1 MSSIPCRPCTAIIK
15 LLLFNEDYLLFM
27 YIIVCFWFQ
36 QVFANG
42 VIYIDSPIGECC
54 PFDFSELSLEATPFI
69 APYWIDND
77 LSVRGNVSYEV
88 HGAESLLLREVSDY
102 ISSSQN
108 VTFSGTWMM
117 VAYWWDVPEL
127 FLDDSVRQN
136 TYTLSCICNI
146 THVMLF
152 LYLMTCNW
160 AVYWSVLA
168 DRGVH
173 NLRA

>member
-1 MSSIPCRPCTAIIK
+1 
-15 LLLFNEDYLLFM
+15 M
-27 YIIVCFWFQ
+27 YILVCFWFQ

-42 VIYIDSPIGECC
+42 LIYIDSPSGKCC
-54 PFDFSELSLEATPFI
+54 PLDFSEVPLEATPFI

-127 FLDDSVRQN
+127 FLDDSVRQS
-136 TYTLSCICNI
+136 TYILSYICNI
-146 THVMLF
+146 THKMLF
-152 LYLMTCNW
+152 LSFMELSFYFMLKEATYVC
-160 AVYWSVLA
+160 VL
-168 DRGVH
+168 VMIL
-173 NLRA
+173 LR